1 MSDHYKTVINPKKFD
16 YLLEREEVE
25 KYVLLSQ
32 RSLEL
37 HPDST
42 SSEYLNPSSWKLVFL
57 SQKMKEETIMRS
69 SVWLLTEEKQE
80 MEEK

>member
-1 MSDHYKTVINPKKFD
+1 MSDHYKTVINPKTFD

-42 SSEYLNPSSWKLVFL
+42 SSEYLNLSSRKLVFL

>member
-1 MSDHYKTVINPKKFD
+1 MSDHYKTVINPKTFD

-42 SSEYLNPSSWKLVFL
+42 SSEYLNSSSWKLVFL